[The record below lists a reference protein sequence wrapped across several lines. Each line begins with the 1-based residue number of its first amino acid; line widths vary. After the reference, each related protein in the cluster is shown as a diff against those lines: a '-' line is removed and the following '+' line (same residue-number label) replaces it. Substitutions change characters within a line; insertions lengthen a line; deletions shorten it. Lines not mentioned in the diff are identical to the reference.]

1 MTADLEENQLAL
13 SVRAGEDGALERLI
27 CLYQDG
33 LYGYALRLLGNEFD
47 AQEAVQDAL
56 LRAWYALASR
66 YDEARCRSL
75 ALRPWL
81 FRITRNAALNRRRSR
96 GRELTGDPEADPPAP
111 DGGSY
116 DRSALLEPALGVL
129 TGSERELIV
138 LRYFEQMPYPE
149 IAAVL
154 GRTDSAV
161 RGGVFRALR
170 KLRHRLNEMGYFHA
184 L

>member
-1 MTADLEENQLAL
+1 MKGHEDKPLAVA
-13 SVRAGEDGALERLI
+13 VRAGEDGALERLI

-56 LRAWYALASR
+56 LRAWHALVSR

-81 FRITRNAALNRRRSR
+81 FRIARNAALNRRRAR
-96 GRELTGDPEADPPAP
+96 NREMPADPAADPPAP
-111 DGGSY
+111 DNRNV
-116 DRSALLEPALGVL
+116 DRNSLLEPALASL
-129 TGSERELIV
+129 TGSERELIA
-138 LRYFEQMPYPE
+138 LRYFEEMQYPE
-149 IAAVL
+149 IATVL
-154 GRTDSAV
+154 GKTDAAV

-170 KLRHRLNEMGYFHA
+170 KLRNRLNEMGYFHA

>member
-1 MTADLEENQLAL
+1 MIAYREESQLAL

-33 LYGYALRLLGNEFD
+33 LYGYTLRLLGNEFD

-56 LRAWYALASR
+56 LRAWHALVSR
-66 YDEARCRSL
+66 YDEAKCRSL

-81 FRITRNAALNRRRSR
+81 FRIARNAALNRRRSR
-96 GRELTGDPEADPPAP
+96 GREVTGDPDADPPAP
-111 DGGSY
+111 DVRSF
-116 DRSALLEPALGVL
+116 DRSSLLESALAIL

-154 GRTDSAV
+154 GKTDSAV

-170 KLRHRLNEMGYFHA
+170 KLRNRLNEMGYFHA